1 MLTSCSWVKHN
12 LEARKG
18 SLAAL
23 MQHVRFSQLPLHYLL
38 EVVCNEPLLRES
50 LECLL
55 LVDEAKT
62 EKLRAVGFALGLPS
76 AAASAFAASSGGGGG
91 GGGSLFAPAAASSG
105 ELRSQSRSG
114 VALERSLPRKSYGG
128 ALPSRSPSRSPSRT

>member
-1 MLTSCSWVKHN
+1 MKHN
-12 LEARKG
+12 LEVRKG

-76 AAASAFAASSGGGGG
+76 AAASVFASSSSLGGC
-91 GGGSLFAPAAASSG
+91 GSLFAPAAGSAES
-105 ELRSQSRSG
+105 RPTSRSG
-114 VALERSLPRKSYGG
+114 VSLERSLPRKSYGG
-128 ALPSRSPSRSPSRT
+128 APVLPNANS